1 MLLMQT
7 TMQNNDFTSYY
18 LCKFAA
24 GLDIVRKLGFNI
36 FEGRN
41 GRPLYIRECEGCNGA
56 HTPTQL
62 KTYPDN
68 HMFNHMNKAKYN
80 WMQLQVVIIKTLQ
93 TDSMK
98 LKDAM
103 EKQSIASCLDKNFFE
118 ILQVWKTI
126 AMKYRK
132 EVNKLDEAGTAH
144 ALPTFT
150 LPDDLDK
157 IALSLERTTHL
168 CYHTTKMN
176 EMIRSRQKMDIND
189 ICLGTGHNCK
199 FGVNK
204 TTELLCTSD
213 FLTGTCQCI
222 TKESLETKTTELKS
236 MLASLTTQLEDVIK
250 LEEDTKEDNYV
261 TTSNRFEMVARPK
274 NKKAI
279 EKLKLRIQ
287 EQLRTITSELK
298 QLETSRM
305 IHYTDHNMVPF
316 EKQLKAYNDMKDEEA
331 RAAAAKLQN
340 LDDMIKVTQN
350 NKPII
355 SLGKLGKKK

>member
-1 MLLMQT
+1 MQN
-7 TMQNNDFTSYY
+7 TMQNNDFTAYY
-18 LCKFAA
+18 VCKFTQ
-24 GLDIVRKLGFNI
+24 GLNIVRNLGFNI

-56 HTPTQL
+56 HTPAQF

-68 HMFNHMNKAKYN
+68 HMFNHMNKSKYD
-80 WMQLQVVIIKTLQ
+80 WIQLYHIIIKTLQ
-93 TDSMK
+93 TDSVK

-103 EKQSIASCLDKNFFE
+103 EKQSISSCLDKNFFE

-126 AMKYRK
+126 ALKYRK
-132 EVNKLDEAGTAH
+132 EISKLDEAGTAH
-144 ALPTFT
+144 VLPTFT

-157 IALSLERTTHL
+157 IAFSLERTTHL
-168 CYHTTKMN
+168 CYHTTKLN
-176 EMIRSRQKMDIND
+176 EMVRTRQKMDIND

-213 FLTGTCQCI
+213 FLTGVCGCI
-222 TKESLETKTTELKS
+222 TKENLETRTSEMKATIV
-236 MLASLTTQLEDVIK
+236 SLQFQLEEVIK
-250 LEEDTKEDNYV
+250 LEESAKEDHSIM
-261 TTSNRFEMVARPK
+261 TTNRFEMVVKPK

-279 EKLKLRIQ
+279 EKLKVQIQ
-287 EQLRTITSELK
+287 QQLQTITTELK
-298 QLETSRM
+298 QLGTSRM
-305 IHYTDHNMVPF
+305 IHYTDYNMVPF
-316 EKQLKAYNDMKDEEA
+316 EKQLKSYNDMKDEEA
-331 RAAAAKLQN
+331 RATAAKLQS
-340 LDDMIKVTQN
+340 LDDLIKVTQT